1 MDPLLLEYL
10 QRQNP
15 GLELPAPL
23 FDRSPAAP
31 PLGAAAQAPQPPL
44 AQPPA
49 PPPVLPPALSP
60 TTPPPTDFRALLYR
74 NLGDMTKQLGP
85 DFSPEALRSAQQQDI
100 GASGLRTLGDSLTR
114 GAMLV
119 RNKPVSETAPVNIS
133 NEAVQRLMQRR
144 GDVLGTAEAATKLQ
158 GMLLQQSL
166 MDPNSP
172 MSQARQEQMLR
183 LDPEFVAKRYG
194 GPEGLRRVPGFL
206 IDQDMAMREKL
217 ADVGVKETTKGKLG
231 AEAEGAIAEA
241 LIKRRSVE
249 KVSPDF
255 VSEAKRNLQI
265 SLTPDM
271 TYGEADKRIS
281 EALTAR
287 GQNVELMKWN
297 AEHSP
302 NVAPG
307 VLYTGPGVPNA
318 DEAKDFRDRLATTS
332 KLHGLLNSYGNLVA
346 STSRAGKIAGPD
358 AARLRVVHGEI
369 VAEIRSMI
377 GGAKG
382 LNVLTDSDTKLA
394 DDMAPPAAGVHGLT
408 EWTPSTL
415 AAIETLKQHSAEGV
429 RKVGESRFY
438 HMFDPKAALGQP
450 APGAAP
456 APAEKPAP
464 PPSWRPD

>member
-1 MDPLLLEYL
+1 MDPLVLEYL
-10 QRQNP
+10 RRQNP
-15 GLELPAPL
+15 GLDLPPPAFDGPAAAPL
-23 FDRSPAAP
+23 PET
-31 PLGAAAQAPQPPL
+31 
-44 AQPPA
+44 A
-49 PPPVLPPALSP
+49 PPPPVAPPEAP
-60 TTPPPTDFRALLYR
+60 TAVVGPPPPTNFRSLLYR
-74 NLGDMTKQLGP
+74 NLGDMTRQLGP

-100 GASGLRTLGDSLTR
+100 QGSRLRTLGDYLSR
-114 GAMLV
+114 GAALV
-119 RNKPVSETAPVNIS
+119 RHQPVSETAPVNLS
-133 NEAVQRLMQRR
+133 GEAVQRLMQRR

-183 LDPEFVAKRYG
+183 LDPDFVAKRYG
-194 GPEGLRRVPGFL
+194 GPAGLRNVPGFL
-206 IDQDMAMREKL
+206 IDQDMALREKL
-217 ADVGVKETTKGKLG
+217 AETRGKEVTTEKTE
-231 AEAEGAIAEA
+231 AEAQNAIAEV
-241 LIKRRSVE
+241 LIKRRAGDRVT
-249 KVSPDF
+249 PDF
-255 VSEAKRNLQI
+255 VAEAKRNLGI
-265 SLTPDM
+265 ALSPDM

-287 GQNVELMKWN
+287 GQDVELMKWK

-302 NVAPG
+302 AVAPG
-307 VLYTGPGVPNA
+307 VMYTGPGVPNA

-332 KLHGLLNSYGNLVA
+332 KLHGLLEHYRALVT

-358 AARLRVVHGEI
+358 AARLKATHAEL
-369 VAEIRSMI
+369 VAEIRTLI

-394 DDMAPPAAGVHGLT
+394 DEMAPPAAGAHGLT

-438 HMFDPKAALGQP
+438 HMFDPGAALGQG
-450 APGAAP
+450 APPAAP
-456 APAEKPAP
+456 AGPAAPKAGPPA
-464 PPSWRPD
+464 SWRED